1 MSRSKPED
9 IQVVGSI
16 MIRRRGAV
24 SLMDSLNGI
33 VVNAWQVSV
42 VVQRFT
48 GVVIQYIT
56 WAIAFKG

>member
-1 MSRSKPED
+1 
-9 IQVVGSI
+9 